1 MATTQNSAQARG
13 IVVTLEGNARL
24 VDAAGNRRLL
34 KVGDECFRQL
44 YPIRGIDGPGL
55 WEFGCGSV

>member
-13 IVVTLEGNARL
+13 IVVTLEGNAWL

-34 KVGDECFRQL
+34 KVGDEVQEGQTV
-44 YPIRGIDGPGL
+44 ITEDGTRLESPPA
-55 WEFGCGSV
+55 ESY